1 MEAIRKLY
9 ARFRLVEFHP
19 LLFRA
24 RSNNAQVSA
33 YNSRAEEIN
42 CRKFHDSAI
51 NRGDWLAEW
60 KNLWH
65 SSDSW
70 IDVVAFFLAFG
81 EFPGSRV

>member
-19 LLFRA
+19 FLFRA

-51 NRGDWLAEW
+51 NRGD
-60 KNLWH
+60 
-65 SSDSW
+65 S
-70 IDVVAFFLAFG
+70 
-81 EFPGSRV
+81 